1 MALPLY
7 LAQTAAEMAGNPLP
21 RNTAFLS
28 CRFSPGGQGLSNF
41 PEELP
46 PCSILILDDSTPMDG
61 HDPQV
66 ITEQLSREISR
77 LSCEAFLL
85 DFQRPGN
92 TGQLELAKIL
102 TQSLTC
108 PVAVS
113 ELYAGECS
121 CPVFLPPLPPDK
133 ALSKHLAPWAGREIW
148 LEAAPDGITLTL
160 TESGC
165 SVEALYDFPEDG
177 LSEDTLHCH
186 YTVET
191 IADSAVFRL
200 WRTRSD
206 LVTLLAEAEAL
217 GVTKAIGLWQ
227 ELTFEG

>member
-7 LAQTAAEMAGNPLP
+7 LAQSAAEMTGNPLP
-21 RNTAFLS
+21 RHAAFLS

-46 PCSILILDDSTPMDG
+46 SCSILILDDSTPMDG

-66 ITEQLSREISR
+66 ITEQLSEAITR
-77 LSCEAFLL
+77 LGCEALLL

-92 TGQLELAKIL
+92 TGQEELTKLL
-102 TQSLTC
+102 TRSLFC

-113 ELYAGECS
+113 ELYAGGCD

-133 ALSKHLAPWAGREIW
+133 CLSEYLRPWAGRKIW
-148 LEAAPDGITLTL
+148 LEAALDGLSLTL
-160 TESGC
+160 TEAGC
-165 SVEALYDFPEDG
+165 TAESLFDFPEEG
-177 LSEDTLHCH
+177 LIDEKFHCR
-186 YTVET
+186 YTVEIT
-191 IADSAVFRL
+191 ADSAVFRL

>member
-41 PEELP
+41 PEGLP
-46 PCSILILDDSTPMDG
+46 PCSILILDDSTPMEG
-61 HDPQV
+61 HDPRV
-66 ITEQLSREISR
+66 ITEQLNEAVSR
-77 LSCEAFLL
+77 LGCEALLL

-92 TGQLELAKIL
+92 TGQEELTKMF
-102 TQSLTC
+102 TQSLPC

-113 ELYAGECS
+113 ELYAGELD

-133 ALSKHLAPWAGREIW
+133 CLSEYLMPWAGREIW
-148 LEAAPDGITLTL
+148 LEAALEGITLTL
-160 TESGC
+160 TEAGC
-165 SVEALYDFPEDG
+165 SVEALYDFPEEG
-177 LSEDTLHCH
+177 MEEDTLHCH

-191 IADSAVFRL
+191 VAESAIFRL
-200 WRTRSD
+200 WRTKAD
-206 LVTLLAEAEAL
+206 LENLLKEAEAL
-217 GVTKAIGLWQ
+217 NITKAIGLWQ
-227 ELTFEG
+227 ELGR

>member
-7 LAQTAAEMAGNPLP
+7 LAQTAAEMAGNPHSGHL
-21 RNTAFLS
+21 AWMA
-28 CRFSPGGQGLSNF
+28 CHFSSGGRGLSNL
-41 PEELP
+41 PEILP
-46 PCSILILDDSTPMDG
+46 AGAMLILDDSTPLDG
-61 HDPQV
+61 HDPAL
-66 ITEQLSREISR
+66 IAAQLSEVIAGQR
-77 LSCEAFLL
+77 CESLLL
-85 DFQRPGN
+85 DFQRPHIP
-92 TGQLELAKIL
+92 GQQELAEL
-102 TQSLTC
+102 LAASLPC
-108 PVAVS
+108 PVGVS
-113 ELYAGECS
+113 EAYAQVLS

-133 ALSKHLAPWAGREIW
+133 ALSEYLMPWADREIW

>member
-7 LAQTAAEMAGNPLP
+7 LAQSAAEMAGNPLP
-21 RNTAFLS
+21 RNGAFLS

-46 PCSILILDDSTPMDG
+46 SCSILILDDSTPMDG
-61 HDPQV
+61 HDPRV

-108 PVAVS
+108 PVGVS
-113 ELYAGECS
+113 KFYARDCV

-133 ALSKHLAPWAGREIW
+133 CLSEYLMPWAGREIW
-148 LEAAPDGITLTL
+148 LEAALDGIMLTL
-160 TESGC
+160 TEAGC
-165 SVEALYDFPEDG
+165 TAEPLFDFPEEG
-177 LSEDTLHCH
+177 LSDEKLHCR

-191 IADSAVFRL
+191 AADSALFRL
-200 WRTRSD
+200 WRTRAD
-206 LVTLLAEAEAL
+206 LDALLAESEAF
-217 GVTKAIGLWQ
+217 GVTRAIGLWQ
-227 ELTFEG
+227 ELGW

>member
-21 RNTAFLS
+21 RHAAFLS

-46 PCSILILDDSTPMDG
+46 SCSILILDDSTPMDG
-61 HDPQV
+61 HDPQM

-113 ELYAGECS
+113 ELYAGELD

-133 ALSKHLAPWAGREIW
+133 CLSEYLMPWADREIW
-148 LEAAPDGITLTL
+148 LEAALDGIMLTL
-160 TESGC
+160 TEAGC
-165 SVEALYDFPEDG
+165 TAESLFDFPEEG
-177 LSEDTLHCH
+177 LSDKKLHCR

-191 IADSAVFRL
+191 AADSALFRL
-200 WRTRSD
+200 WRTRAD
-206 LVTLLAEAEAL
+206 LDALLAEAEAF
-217 GVTKAIGLWQ
+217 GVARAIGLWQ
-227 ELTFEG
+227 ELAFEG